1 MTKFIKLVIPTD
13 LVNEPI
19 IYKMVSLYQMQ
30 TNIIEARLDATS
42 IGEVTLEI
50 NGSQV
55 NMESSIVYLR
65 SLGITV
71 TEIDSGELPL

>member
-1 MTKFIKLVIPTD
+1 MTKYLKLVIPSD

-30 TNIIEARLDATS
+30 TNIMEARLDAHS

-50 NGSQV
+50 KGSPE
-55 NMESSIVYLR
+55 NMENSIEYLR
-65 SLGITV
+65 NLGITV
-71 TEIDSGELPL
+71 TEVAVE